1 MKGQKIF
8 ATIKYKKKCL
18 TDIKEREKILTD
30 RQTERQTELSDI
42 TLCFFV
48 YSKMKIENIE

>member
-30 RQTERQTELSDI
+30 RQTDRQTELSDI

>member
-30 RQTERQTELSDI
+30 RQTELSDI